1 MPTEQEKVV
10 DTMRLASMATGRL
23 YDVQILN
30 LKCIPLVVFGE
41 ELLNEFKIDFD
52 KKNIVFELKGKADF
66 PEDETQ
72 VRFEHLVQYVQRLMG
87 NFKVQ
92 VTLNGKILDGKPV
105 STTGKTRKKPNG
117 NRKKRVSKVRKGK

>member
-1 MPTEQEKVV
+1 MPTEQEKIV

-52 KKNIVFELKGKADF
+52 KKTILFELTGKADF
-66 PEDETQ
+66 PKEETQ

-92 VTLNGKILDGKPV
+92 VSLNGEALDGKTV
-105 STTGKTRKKPNG
+105 STTRKAGKKPNG